1 MIPKNLKVGD
11 TFVDEFK
18 FEVVKVNSDGTYI
31 SRRITNES
39 VKKSDSPVEEMA
51 QPSRLEDVPQKIT
64 PEPVNFTKTQVNRM
78 PNSELEKVCKELGLE
93 IGTGTEMKRAII
105 AKLGL

>member
-18 FEVVKVNSDGTYI
+18 FRVVKVNEDGTYI
-31 SRRITNES
+31 SERVNSVTPITEVV
-39 VKKSDSPVEEMA
+39 VKTVEKPIEK
-51 QPSRLEDVPQKIT
+51 LEYS
-64 PEPVNFTKTQVNRM
+64 KTQVNRM
-78 PNSELEKVCKELGLE
+78 PNSELEKVCKDLGLE
-93 IGTGTEMKRAII
+93 VGTGTEMKRAII